1 MSKKIKDAKK
11 HDVHVVSEDFLEAV
25 KKGGAAMMIT
35 DNSIADWGSD
45 VSY

>member
-11 HDVHVVSEDFLEAV
+11 YDVHVVSEDFLEAV

-35 DNSIADWGSD
+35 DKSISEWGAD
-45 VSY
+45 VSH